1 MNIQIYW
8 HKRNFDTQKAERYLK
23 ERRVPFQMVDLKKHR
38 LGKREAELFLKAAG
52 GLREALDMDSE
63 AVKSHPIAYTN
74 DREHILGYLVEQ
86 PTLLKTPIIRDGNTV
101 IIGFDEAQLSA
112 LIAGR

>member
-8 HKRNFDTQKAERYLK
+8 HKRNFDTQKVERYLK
-23 ERRVPFQMVDLKKHR
+23 ERRVPFQMVDLKKHC
-38 LGKREAELFLKAAG
+38 LGKREAELFLKVAG

-74 DREHILGYLVEQ
+74 DREHILSYVVEQ